1 MALSYE
7 QITNKVE
14 SLRRAAADRDQ
25 RNRDVHDVRSGD
37 IDTVI
42 PGSMPDAWPKP
53 IVANLVDTSARDMA
67 EVMGVM
73 PSVNCTTSI
82 MTTNKAKQFNS
93 KKTKIAN
100 WYLIESNLYAG
111 QQIIAADHYL
121 TYGMAIYVVEPDFK
135 TKRPH
140 IRVENPMG
148 VYPEFDIFGRL
159 KSYTKVWRE
168 EAVHLVAKYPQLLR
182 VLQANNTPGSEVG
195 WMEREIEVIKYVDN
209 DQIVMYLP
217 TQARTIVDRME
228 NPMGKIYVSIGKRPG
243 FDNEVRGAFDDAI
256 WVQLAKSRMAL
267 LGLEATEKTVRAPLA
282 VPRDVQK
289 MTFGDDAIIRTD
301 NPDKIRR
308 VGIDVP
314 QAAMQE
320 SQILEQELRVGTR
333 TPEARSGNMDA
344 SIITGKGVQALLGGF
359 NTVITTGQAVI
370 GEALRIAINL
380 SFEMDE
386 KLWGHDKKTIRGTVQ
401 GSPFEETYAPA
412 KDIDGDYTVD
422 VTYGFAAGQD
432 PARAIVGLLQLRGD
446 QLISRDFFQRQ
457 LPMNID
463 VVQMQQQIDNEQF
476 TDALK
481 QGVMGYMSAIP
492 QMALQSQGQFDP
504 VPELQKVAKLIE
516 LREKGKPVHDA
527 VLEVFKPKEQP
538 AQAQAQDP
546 LAAALQGSQGMGGPP
561 GASPTSGAADAN
573 TAGVTPQAG
582 QQQGRDL
589 MSLLSGLNSKG
600 QATMGAQTR
609 RQQPV

>member
-1 MALSYE
+1 MAMLTLDSVYS
-7 QITNKVE
+7 KVE
-14 SLRRAAADRDQ
+14 ALRRAAADRDQ
-25 RNRDVHDVRSGD
+25 RHRDVHDVRSGD

-42 PGSMPDAWPKP
+42 PGSMPEAWPKP
-53 IVANLVDTSARDMA
+53 IVANLVDTSARDMS
-67 EVMGVM
+67 EVMGVL
-73 PSVNCTTSI
+73 PSINCMSSIITTQ
-82 MTTNKAKQFNS
+82 KAKQFSS

-100 WYLIESNLYAG
+100 WYLIESHMYSG
-111 QQIIAADHYL
+111 QQIVAADHYL
-121 TYGMAIYVVEPDFK
+121 TYGMAIYVIEPDFQE
-135 TKRPH
+135 KRPH

-148 VYPEFDIFGRL
+148 VYPECDLFGRL
-159 KSYTKVWRE
+159 RSYSKVWRE
-168 EAVHLVAKYPQLLR
+168 EAIHLVNKFPHLMR
-182 VLQANNTPGSEVG
+182 VIQGNQGADTS
-195 WMEREIEVIKYVDN
+195 WAEREIEVVKYVDA
-209 DQIVMYLP
+209 DQIVMFLP
-217 TQARTIVDRME
+217 QHGNQIVDQMV
-228 NPMGKIYVSIGKRPG
+228 NPLGKIFISIGKRPG
-243 FDNEVRGAFDDAI
+243 YDDEVRGAFDDAI

-301 NPDKIRR
+301 NPDKIKR

-320 SQILEQELRVGTR
+320 AQLLEAELRTGTR

-344 SIITGKGVQALLGGF
+344 SIITGKGVQALMGGF
-359 NTVITTGQAVI
+359 NTVITTGQTVL

-380 SFEMDE
+380 AFEMDE
-386 KLWGHDKKTIRGTVQ
+386 KLWPSEKRTIRGTVQ
-401 GSPFEETYAPA
+401 GSPFEETYIPS
-412 KDIDGDYTVD
+412 KDINGDYTVD

-516 LREKGKPVHDA
+516 LREKGRAVHDA
-527 VLEVFKPKEQP
+527 VLEVFKPKPQP
-538 AQAQAQDP
+538 GQTQAQNP
-546 LAAALQGSQGMGGPP
+546 LEAAMTGSQPGGGQGGL
-561 GASPTSGAADAN
+561 GALSGAAGAN
-573 TAGVTPQAG
+573 MAGVTPQPG
-582 QQQGRDL
+582 ESPGRDL

-600 QATMGAQTR
+600 QATMAAQQR
-609 RQQPV
+609 RQSPI